1 METDVWM
8 GDLQGNADRAHSE
21 PMATLW
27 CNGEW
32 QDSTKSTVS
41 ITDRGLLH
49 GLGLFETLLAVDGE
63 AKYVDR
69 HLARLTKGLNR
80 LLWEL
85 PDFDLKA
92 AMSELLVRN
101 RLTQGRAR
109 IRLTIT
115 GGSGA
120 LRDLTFGEDRMIW
133 MSASKMEDDGADHRI
148 SLSLGLSLWR
158 RNADSPLAGLKC
170 VSYAENLLALDWA
183 RSAGH
188 DEVLFVNTAGNLCE
202 AATAN
207 IFFIKDGSLLT
218 PSLESGCLP
227 GVTRGLILEFAR
239 ELGMTAQEESLSL
252 NDLREVDGCFLTCAT
267 HGLMAV
273 HRIENQNFSVSA
285 VMEQLTKCWNE
296 SLQTT
301 HQA

>member
-1 METDVWM
+1 MQ
-8 GDLQGNADRAHSE
+8 DLQGYAVRAYSE
-21 PMATLW
+21 FMATLW

-41 ITDRGLLH
+41 MSDRGLLH
-49 GLGLFETLLAVDGE
+49 GLGLFETLLAVDGQP
-63 AKYVDR
+63 KHVDR

-80 LLWEL
+80 LLWKL
-85 PDFDLKA
+85 PDFDFET
-92 AMSELLVRN
+92 AMRELLVRN

-115 GGSGA
+115 GGSG
-120 LRDLTFGEDRMIW
+120 LLHDLTLGEDRMIW
-133 MSASKMEDDGADHRI
+133 MSASAIADDLTDHRI

-158 RNADSPLAGLKC
+158 RNADSPLVGLKC
-170 VSYAENLLALDWA
+170 ASYAENLLALDWA

-188 DEVLFVNTAGNLCE
+188 DEVLFINTAGNLCE

-207 IFFIKDGSLLT
+207 IFFIKDESLLT

-227 GVTRGLILEFAR
+227 GVTRELILEFAR
-239 ELGMTAQEESLSL
+239 KLGMTTHEESLSL
-252 NDLREVDGCFLTCAT
+252 DDLKEADGCFLTCAT
-267 HGLMAV
+267 YGLMAV
-273 HRIENQNFSVSA
+273 HRIENQNFSVGA
-285 VMEQLTKCWNE
+285 VMKQLSKCWNE
-296 SLQTT
+296 SLQTA